1 MWAYQCMNSPLYMS
15 DSGFGEFAFCIKV
28 WNPAT
33 FGSFNSNKHQL
44 LSCTSKFKIESQ
56 ESDVQVWKWKVFW
69 LVLDSPRWIPCNFGR
84 AGKKANRAGTHCK
97 RLYGSRARKRCT
109 VDGAP
114 PLSQHHKAV
123 TVHLTLQMGSTQSY
137 THSNPFSREKLILT
151 TPLQTTTTAHQLNPN
166 ILTHNIINY

>member
-97 RLYGSRARKRCT
+97 RLYGNRARKRWT

-114 PLSQHHKAV
+114 PLSQQRKAM
-123 TVHLTLQMGSTQSY
+123 TVLCLPKAPACHIRPYGYYSFIPVLTLSLSKIG
-137 THSNPFSREKLILT
+137 LICNFGAT
-151 TPLQTTTTAHQLNPN
+151 
-166 ILTHNIINY
+166 